1 MHRAGTDERTREAGI
16 PIVLSVRPELEVRR
30 ASPSYFETIGVVS
43 PVLLGAA
50 LTACFLPARRTMRVD
65 PMAALRTE

>member
-1 MHRAGTDERTREAGI
+1 MISVDTMPTDPATFA
-16 PIVLSVRPELEVRR
+16 IVSL
-30 ASPSYFETIGVVS
+30 
-43 PVLLGAA
+43 VLLVAA

>member
-1 MHRAGTDERTREAGI
+1 M
-16 PIVLSVRPELEVRR
+16 

-43 PVLLGAA
+43 SVLLVAA